1 MTIAVPAIGI
11 GQRATS
17 GRQAAALEAVGRERV
32 GMAAGTYYTGRY
44 LGGVVGASLAGAILG
59 AQVTAAGVS
68 AGFAVLATVGVA
80 VAVVLP
86 GCPDGHGRN
95 RTCSRDVNRPRPG
108 SNPLAGLF
116 DSLRGTGPA
125 CS

>member
-1 MTIAVPAIGI
+1 MTIAVLRDRDWATAHLGSPG
-11 GQRATS
+11 GRA
-17 GRQAAALEAVGRERV
+17 EAVGRERV

-80 VAVVLP
+80 VAVVSP

-95 RTCSRDVNRPRPG
+95 RYCSRDVNRPRPG

-116 DSLRGTGPA
+116 DSLRN
-125 CS
+125 